1 MKILVSR
8 SLFKLIL
15 LIAFIFASNILL
27 SENISI
33 DYEFDDEIS
42 WAVAE
47 NYNIDILEPINR
59 PIYYFNDFLYQHFF
73 NPINNIYIV
82 HVPKGIRVSIKNFF
96 TNLKYPVRFFSN
108 ILQFKIKESYYE
120 SLKFGINSTV
130 GIFGINTPAD
140 KFSVLND
147 IPEEDFGQVL
157 AFWGIPKGPFI
168 MVPILGPSTLRD
180 LPASMID
187 RKLNFIDVNSDN
199 WGTVKSEWIILL
211 NTSEIL
217 SINEEM
223 LPKYDKIKMS
233 SLDVY
238 TAIRSAYLQQRDND
252 LGE

>member
-1 MKILVSR
+1 
-8 SLFKLIL
+8 
-15 LIAFIFASNILL
+15 
-27 SENISI
+27 
-33 DYEFDDEIS
+33 
-42 WAVAE
+42 
-47 NYNIDILEPINR
+47 
-59 PIYYFNDFLYQHFF
+59 
-73 NPINNIYIV
+73 
-82 HVPKGIRVSIKNFF
+82 
-96 TNLKYPVRFFSN
+96 
-108 ILQFKIKESYYE
+108 
-120 SLKFGINSTV
+120 
-130 GIFGINTPAD
+130 
-140 KFSVLND
+140 
-147 IPEEDFGQVL
+147 
-157 AFWGIPKGPFI
+157 